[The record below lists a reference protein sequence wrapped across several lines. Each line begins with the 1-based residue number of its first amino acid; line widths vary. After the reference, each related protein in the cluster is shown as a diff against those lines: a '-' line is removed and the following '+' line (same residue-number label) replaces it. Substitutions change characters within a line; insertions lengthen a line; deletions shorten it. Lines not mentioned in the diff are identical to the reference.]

1 MGAWLFAEKNNGWK
15 YYIAVL
21 ISSPFLVQV
30 AFAIARLG
38 LPADMQSH
46 PAGD

>member
-1 MGAWLFAEKNNGWK
+1 MGAWLFAEHNGGWK

-21 ISSPFLVQV
+21 ISSPLLVQA

-38 LPADMQSH
+38 LPADLQAH
-46 PAGD
+46 PAE